1 MRGEVLG
8 GEAAGE
14 SSASE
19 ESKVEAARTV
29 HLRNSLRCAYGCV
42 EEAGETGAADDQS
55 ATTTP
60 VARASIPTALL
71 YKSQAE
77 VKEIETSGGAT
88 ISAISGKTQL
98 SEFVEY
104 CERETGRGFSGPQ
117 DFHAFSV
124 ERFRDFWRLF
134 LEWSDPPRSGDSEPI
149 CTTDDCETATFFPNL
164 RLSYAENL
172 LAARTPAE
180 DERVAVVSRHGD
192 GSRRELTRR
201 ELREQVRHLAAHL
214 RGLGI
219 ESGDRVVAVAANNP
233 EAMIGA
239 LAAAT
244 LGATFSSASPEMG
257 AAAILSRFEQL
268 APKLLLTVTG
278 GESVGEVIASLPSLE
293 AVVTLDD
300 GAAPEDAGVPAHR
313 LGDLLASPPPEPL
326 AEGWECFPFNHP
338 LFILFTSGTT
348 GAPKCIVHGA
358 GGTLIEHLKEHR
370 LHGELGPEDT
380 LFFQTSAAWMMW
392 NWQLSALACGAR
404 IVVFDGPLSGPG
416 TLWEIVSEEDV
427 TVFGTSP
434 PYLQLCQD
442 SDYSPRRQAP
452 PRALRAVLSTG
463 SVLRDWQYD
472 WVAAEVGPVKLQS
485 ISGGTDIIGCFVLG
499 HPDLPVERG
508 TIQSRS
514 LGLDVRALATE
525 ATPTDSAV
533 GELVCRNPFP
543 SRPLGFLG
551 DEDGSRFHNAYFA
564 ANEGVWTH
572 GDLIE
577 FDAEGRA
584 RIHGRSDGVLN
595 IQGVRIGPSE
605 IYAALREV
613 PEVREAMA
621 VEQCRED
628 GARLVLLVVLREG
641 ATLDTELTLQIRR
654 TIGGRTTALHVPEL
668 VAAVAELPATH
679 SGKRSERAGR
689 DAVEGRDAANRR
701 ALANPGSLEQIRLAV
716 DEAEAAMAARDLA
729 SLPADAATAEKVR
742 AIWESVLGVGGIGE
756 DEDFFALGGTSLQAV
771 RVFTQIRDRLG
782 VDLPLSV
789 LLEAPTVAQ
798 LAAVVD
804 DPGKHFEPLVLMRP
818 GSDRSPLFL
827 VHSIWGDVLGM
838 RQIAVAMSGDVPV
851 YGLRARG
858 LQGEEPRGSVEEMA
872 ASYVEVIRSRQPEGP
887 YRIAGHSFGALL
899 AFEIARL
906 LSEQGEEI
914 AWLGLIDAELSLA
927 AHSPA
932 RRWGHRLALP
942 YHYVRAALRQP
953 RAALRAGLG
962 LVPRLLRRGFSRFHR
977 DRALAESEA
986 TWMEGASAQHRRLAT
1001 HFLQLAA
1008 DYRPRRYR
1016 GSMTYFL
1023 PTIRRFHLF
1032 ADPLPVWR
1040 RVTAGAIEI
1049 ERVPGPHVGM
1059 VSGDSAPVVAAIIDR
1074 HLAGSGKAEALEPR

>member
-1 MRGEVLG
+1 MAG
-8 GEAAGE
+8 GAIFPAK
-14 SSASE
+14 SA
-19 ESKVEAARTV
+19 
-29 HLRNSLRCAYGCV
+29 
-42 EEAGETGAADDQS
+42 
-55 ATTTP
+55 
-60 VARASIPTALL
+60 
-71 YKSQAE
+71 KSQW
-77 VKEIETSGGAT
+77 SD
-88 ISAISGKTQL
+88 
-98 SEFVEY
+98 FVAQ
-104 CERETGRGFSGPQ
+104 CSSETGRGFESPQ

-124 ERFRDFWRLF
+124 ENFRDFWRLF
-134 LEWSDPPRSGDSEPI
+134 LEWSDPLRSGEANPV
-149 CTTDDCETATFFPNL
+149 CTDDRCETATFFPNL
-164 RLSYAENL
+164 SLSYPENL
-172 LAARTPAE
+172 LAARTSA
-180 DERVAVVSRHGD
+180 DDQRVALVARHGD
-192 GSRRELTRR
+192 GTRRELSRR

-214 RGLGI
+214 RGLGVQ
-219 ESGDRVVAVAANNP
+219 SGDRVVAVAANNP
-233 EAMIGA
+233 EAIIGA

-268 APKLLLTVTG
+268 SPKLLLVTAS
-278 GESVGEVIASLPSLE
+278 GESIGPLVAALPSLE

-300 GAAPEDAGVPAHR
+300 GADPEDVDVPVHR
-313 LGDLLASPPPEPL
+313 LSDLLASPPPEPL
-326 AEGWECFPFNHP
+326 AEGWERFPFNHP
-338 LFILFTSGTT
+338 LYILFTSGTT

-358 GGTLIEHLKEHR
+358 GGTLLEHLKEHR
-370 LHGELGPEDT
+370 LHGDLGPEDT

-404 IVVFDGPLSGPG
+404 IVLFDGPLSGPG
-416 TLWEIVSEEDV
+416 SLWEIVAAEGV

-442 SDYSPRRQAP
+442 SGYSPRREAP

-472 WVAAEVGPVKLQS
+472 WVAAEVGPATLQS

-499 HPDLPVERG
+499 HPDLPVARG

-514 LGLDVRALATE
+514 LGLDVQALATE
-525 ATPTDSAV
+525 ATPTDSGV
-533 GELVCRNPFP
+533 GELICRNPFP

-551 DEDGSRFHNAYFA
+551 DEDGSRFHEAYFA

-577 FDAEGRA
+577 FDPEGRA

-605 IYAALREV
+605 IYSALHEV
-613 PEVREAMA
+613 PEVQEAMA
-621 VEQCRED
+621 VEQRQED
-628 GARLVLLVVLREG
+628 GARLVLLVVLHEG
-641 ATLDTELTLQIRR
+641 AALDTELMLRIRR
-654 TIGGRTTALHVPEL
+654 AIGRQTTALHVPEL
-668 VAAVAELPATH
+668 VAAVAELPVTH
-679 SGKRSERAGR
+679 SGKRSESAGR
-689 DAVEGRDAANRR
+689 DAVEGREAANRQ
-701 ALANPGSLEQIRLAV
+701 ALANPDALEQILLAV
-716 DEAEAAMAARDLA
+716 GKAEAALAARDLA
-729 SLPADAATAEKVR
+729 SLPADATTAEKVR
-742 AIWESVLGVGGIGE
+742 AIWEPVLGVEGIAE

-789 LLEAPTVAQ
+789 LIEAPTVIE

-804 DPGKHFEPLVLMRP
+804 DPGKHFDPLVLMRP
-818 GSDRSPLFL
+818 GNDGPPLFL

-872 ASYVEVIRSRQPEGP
+872 ATYVEVIRRQQPQGP
-887 YRIAGHSFGALL
+887 YRIAGHSFGGLL

-906 LSEQGEEI
+906 LAEQGEEI
-914 AWLGLIDAELSLA
+914 TWLGLIDAELSID

-942 YHYVRAALRQP
+942 YHLARAALRNP
-953 RAALRAGLG
+953 RAATRAL
-962 LVPRLLRRGFSRFHR
+962 LDQVPKLLRRGFSRFQR
-977 DRALAESEA
+977 DEALAEAEA
-986 TWMEGASAQHRRLAT
+986 TWMEGASAAHQRLAT
-1001 HFLQLAA
+1001 HFLQVAA

-1040 RVTAGAIEI
+1040 RVTAGTIEI
-1049 ERVPGPHVGM
+1049 EPVPGPHVGM
-1059 VSGDSAPVVAAIIDR
+1059 VSGDSAPVVAALIDR
-1074 HLAGSGKAEALEPR
+1074 HLEAGRKPARAESA